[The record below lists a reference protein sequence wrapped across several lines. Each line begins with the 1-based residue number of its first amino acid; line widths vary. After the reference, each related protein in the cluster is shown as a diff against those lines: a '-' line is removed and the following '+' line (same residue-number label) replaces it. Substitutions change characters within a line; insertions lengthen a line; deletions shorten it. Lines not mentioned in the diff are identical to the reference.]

1 MAKSNDLKS
10 VSLTLMFIPRWILN
24 QPKSWDNW
32 PVQKGTYTPF
42 TSQYYWDASF
52 VTLIFS
58 SKAPNRCWY
67 WNKEVCMYLTS
78 IYFSLNSLSD
88 EMIEMYMHSS
98 VSKFI
103 VVGIIFSKISIIPNF
118 LGISCLT
125 TLQKIA
131 HFLNISTNPWMLMKT
146 NFIVHLYLLHVDF
159 LSTTKLFLNSVQK
172 KIAVKPKSTNTTQL
186 IK

>member
-1 MAKSNDLKS
+1 MIMAISNDLKS
-10 VSLTLMFIPRWILN
+10 VSLTLMFTPRWILN

-32 PVQKGTYTPF
+32 PDQKGTYTPF
-42 TSQYYWDASF
+42 PSHYYWDASF

-58 SKAPNRCWY
+58 CKALDRRWY

-103 VVGIIFSKISIIPNF
+103 VGRILFNRISIIPNF

-131 HFLNISTNPWMLMKT
+131 HFLNLSTNPWMLMKT
-146 NFIVHLYLLHVDF
+146 NFIVHMYF
-159 LSTTKLFLNSVQK
+159 M
-172 KIAVKPKSTNTTQL
+172 L
-186 IK
+186 IFFIYHNVVS